1 MTGEALYLGRVMHAR
16 LKPFRHRFAYRV
28 FTCLFDVDGL
38 GTLGQK
44 LRLFGHNRFNLFS
57 FHDRD
62 HGARDGSPLRSWVE
76 ARLAEAGLS
85 LKPSR
90 IELLCFPRLLGYVFN
105 PLSIFF
111 CRDDK
116 GDLAA
121 VVYEVKNTFGDQHS
135 YVLPVPARTG
145 SSAPVIH
152 GTDKKFYVSP
162 FIEMDCT
169 YRFRLTEPGEQLAV
183 LIRQADAQGELLIAT
198 LTGNRV
204 NLDDRAIARAFIRHP
219 LMTVK
224 VMVAIHWEA
233 LWLWVKGA
241 RLVPRPAPAGAAN
254 LAGTAMPPPAPPAQ

>member
-38 GTLGQK
+38 GALDQK

-62 HGARDGSPLRSWVE
+62 HGARDGSPLRPWVE

>member
-1 MTGEALYLGRVMHAR
+1 MTPPLTFAAVLAAFFFLFSSF
-16 LKPFRHRFAYRV
+16 LFR
-28 FTCLFDVDGL
+28 FDNVDGKEMGYCHL
-38 GTLGQK
+38 GK
-44 LRLFGHNRFNLFS
+44 LKELSWASNPDNTKFRLDFN
-57 FHDRD
+57 
-62 HGARDGSPLRSWVE
+62 DG
-76 ARLAEAGLS
+76 LA
-85 LKPSR
+85 
-90 IELLCFPRLLGYVFN
+90 
-105 PLSIFF
+105 
-111 CRDDK
+111 
-116 GDLAA
+116 
-121 VVYEVKNTFGDQHS
+121 
-135 YVLPVPARTG
+135 
-145 SSAPVIH
+145 
-152 GTDKKFYVSP
+152 